1 MKSSWL
7 NWPLAAIL
15 LVGTAIVIADG
26 FTRPLVLEEDWE
38 NSEAM
43 TYEPYHAA
51 FVFGLA
57 MLPLMMAYRKS
68 AGISKKE
75 SVLLWFVMCT
85 VAYSKDFA
93 YIVPGFT
100 RFPPKWPQDFGKNA
114 KAGNDLA
121 IRERGDLCEPRRSF
135 GPGQNT
141 CAPRLCH
148 RCVLD
153 VLVGD
158 FSRRFVV
165 AGYQKDLHVFR
176 ARRAFLQY

>member
-1 MKSSWL
+1 MVR
-7 NWPLAAIL
+7 NVHRGL
-15 LVGTAIVIADG
+15 LERFRIHGCARYPDIRNG
-26 FTRPLVLEEDWE
+26 RRL
-38 NSEAM
+38 
-43 TYEPYHAA
+43 
-51 FVFGLA
+51 G
-57 MLPLMMAYRKS
+57 R
-68 AGISKKE
+68 
-75 SVLLWFVMCT
+75 
-85 VAYSKDFA
+85 
-93 YIVPGFT
+93 IVPGFT

-135 GPGQNT
+135 GPGQNA

-153 VLVGD
+153 VHVGD